1 MSRRAAKVVLLHRE
15 AFSMVDDWI
24 DHIELRRDA
33 HAKFAVWSNKY
44 GEDPMTGRRRW
55 FDWDKTKGLKSP
67 MAIHKAI
74 EDAAEYLS
82 VQVEWVDAIPL
93 IASVDWLTAAVIASS
108 VGYEIP
114 ALPDVDVLLSQRSL
128 RSIGRVTI
136 GAEWGYDMHELTLPF
151 ERWVRILGGE
161 SWSIEEPYWYEGQRF
176 IGEWSFD
183 GTGGLVVGYHD
194 GGVGWDGSLGSL
206 DVIDGPKMDYVD
218 LARIALAAVE
228 READSSGQPGS
239 RPKSH

>member
-1 MSRRAAKVVLLHRE
+1 MTRRAAKVVLLHRD

-33 HAKFAVWSNKY
+33 HATFSVWGNKF

-67 MAIHKAI
+67 MAIYKAI
-74 EDAAEYLS
+74 EDEAEYLN

-93 IASVDWLTAAVIASS
+93 IASIDWLTAAVIASK
-108 VGYEIP
+108 VGFEIP
-114 ALPDVDVLLSQRSL
+114 ALPDVDAILTQRSL
-128 RSIGRVTI
+128 RSIGRVTT

-151 ERWVRILGGE
+151 ERWVRILRGE

-176 IGEWSFD
+176 TGEWSFD
-183 GTGGLVVGYHD
+183 GTGGLVVGYDD
-194 GGVGWDGSLGSL
+194 GGVGWDGRL
-206 DVIDGPKMDYVD
+206 DGLDLIDGPKLDDVD
-218 LARIALAAVE
+218 LARLALSAVE
-228 READSSGQPGS
+228 IDGE
-239 RPKSH
+239 